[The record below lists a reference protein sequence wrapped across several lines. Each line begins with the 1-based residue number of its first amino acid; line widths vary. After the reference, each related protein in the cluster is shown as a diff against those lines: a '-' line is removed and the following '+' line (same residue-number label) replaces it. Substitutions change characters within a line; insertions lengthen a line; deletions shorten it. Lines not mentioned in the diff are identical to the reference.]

1 MDLLFILLFSL
12 LLIILLFFLIEL
24 FRIELNSF
32 YKKIKKE
39 IRCVVYPEVA
49 ITTPEQ
55 EDMISLAINVWR
67 IEKGLKNL
75 KDLDNDADSK
85 RIESSVNALKRFLNN
100 NNIEIIDHTGEKYN
114 NGRNL
119 EVYDSKEDSSI
130 EDPIV
135 IKTIKPSII
144 SNGNVIKKGQ
154 VIIKK

>member
-1 MDLLFILLFSL
+1 M
-12 LLIILLFFLIEL
+12 
-24 FRIELNSF
+24 
-32 YKKIKKE
+32 
-39 IRCVVYPEVA
+39 VYPEVA

-75 KDLDNDADSK
+75 RDLDNDADSK